1 MRGEEVH
8 PKKSNHFTASTLN
21 HERRII
27 EDVDRIKRFGA
38 CLASLPHA
46 PPSHPPLPA
55 GFTIVRVENK
65 FTANIDTL
73 DSCPPCTAAQHSMP
87 ALNVRVVVTG
97 CRYRAVHYIMQLER
111 QALGGEGSGAS
122 HLTFEL
128 QLKTFPSMISSDLYH
143 NVVYKSLLPQT
154 SASMADTIRR
164 YAWENVYDELKGFYT
179 SQLNVEHVAAKQ
191 ATDNTSLIQQLL
203 SSTTY
208 SGNLKLHLVD
218 VNSVYDLLLATT
230 TTTTVVSDNIVRF
243 LQCFHNDRRQH
254 MQLALLRA
262 ADCPNAVPPLLSAAH
277 DTYFALDI
285 RPQVA
290 NAKSIVLGASLS
302 ESAARLLPECGK
314 LRYALRYEALGQ
326 PGVACSLTAA
336 DLGLHLLSR
345 EQLEEFFTQCGKDV
359 TCYAVKG
366 LIELLTSQQPQQE
379 EERGSSPFVMSIYHA
394 PYSELVRAEHG
405 ISDPSAKKAFV
416 SCFFHNQLHGLT
428 TAALLMEIGGQDAD
442 QRPRNL
448 NKSVDTFA
456 GKPHTMR
463 DVLTW
468 LFWTCANMSAMPS
481 LPRSYRDFIERREE
495 LLSMSNPL
503 LRGVPIDRSFT
514 RAIAGQ
520 EIKSIEKQLRGDLGR
535 QQTETLSPITA
546 ARLLKAHADVVSKYL
561 GVCVDDQDLAHRLS
575 LFIEAETHATCLRLV
590 SDAED
595 VAEALCADVQ
605 RGRCSGL
612 LAALTANCPT
622 WLACG
627 GAAEEQEHEQEQG
640 HEQEA
645 IGRLYMR
652 TSVDSE

>member
-1 MRGEEVH
+1 MRG
-8 PKKSNHFTASTLN
+8 S
-21 HERRII
+21 
-27 EDVDRIKRFGA
+27 
-38 CLASLPHA
+38 
-46 PPSHPPLPA
+46 
-55 GFTIVRVENK
+55 
-65 FTANIDTL
+65 
-73 DSCPPCTAAQHSMP
+73 
-87 ALNVRVVVTG
+87 VVVTG
-97 CRYRAVHYIMQLER
+97 GRYRAVHYIMQL
-111 QALGGEGSGAS
+111 QQPSLGGESSGTG

-154 SASMADTIRR
+154 SASMSDTIRR
-164 YAWENVYDELKGFYT
+164 YAWENVYDELKEFYT

-218 VNSVYDLLLATT
+218 VNSVYDLLLAATT
-230 TTTTVVSDNIVRF
+230 TSTVVSDNVMKF
-243 LQCFHNDRRQH
+243 LQCFHNDRREH

-262 ADCPNAVPPLLSAAH
+262 NDSPNAVPPLLSAAH
-277 DTYFALDI
+277 DTYFALDV
-285 RPQVA
+285 RPQIS

-302 ESAARLLPECGK
+302 ESAAQLLPESGK
-314 LRYALRYEALGQ
+314 LRYAQRYEALCQ

-336 DLGLHLLSR
+336 DLGLHLLRR
-345 EQLEEFFTQCGKDV
+345 EQLEDFFTQCGKDV

-366 LIELLTSQQPQQE
+366 LIELLTSQRPPPQQC
-379 EERGSSPFVMSIYHA
+379 GSYPFVMNIYHA

-405 ISDPSAKKAFV
+405 IRDPSAKKAFV
-416 SCFFHNQLHGLT
+416 DCFFHNQLHGVT

-442 QRPRNL
+442 HMPRNL

-468 LFWTCANMSAMPS
+468 LFWTSANICALPS
-481 LPRSYRDFIERREE
+481 LPRSYRDFIERRDE
-495 LLSMSNPL
+495 LLSMSMPL

-520 EIKSIEKQLRGDLGR
+520 EIKSIEKQLKGEPGR
-535 QQTETLSPITA
+535 QQTATVSPITA

-561 GVCVDDQDLAHRLS
+561 GMCVEDQDLAHRLS
-575 LFIEAETHATCLRLV
+575 LFIEAETHATCRRLV
-590 SDAED
+590 SEPEH
-595 VAEALCADVQ
+595 VSKALCADVQ

-612 LAALTANCPT
+612 LAALTANSPT

-627 GAAEEQEHEQEQG
+627 AAAEEQGHGQEQE

-645 IGRLYMR
+645 IGRLHKR
-652 TSVDSE
+652 TPAD